1 MPPLVLSASKSLLL
15 GHRPWPPWYHVFR
28 SRYKKG
34 GGGWQAVSLFFFYI
48 SHSSVYLPLLTFFLS
63 CHALATSY
71 KLDSSK
77 NGGWVGGGRDIGRY
91 CPLTIFFLLTWII
104 PIRYWSITRTCKCTF
119 MYIGFTYMYI
129 YIDN

>member
-1 MPPLVLSASKSLLL
+1 MPPFVLSASKSLLL
-15 GHRPWPPWYHVFR
+15 GRRPWPPWYHVFR

-34 GGGWQAVSLFFFYI
+34 GGGVGKLCLCSSSIYHILPFIYHYSLFF
-48 SHSSVYLPLLTFFLS
+48 LL

-77 NGGWVGGGRDIGRY
+77 NSGWVGGGRDIGRY
-91 CPLTIFFLLTWII
+91 CPNPLTIFFFVNLN
-104 PIRYWSITRTCKCTF
+104 YWSITRTCKCTF
-119 MYIGFTYMYI
+119 VYIGFTYMYI